1 MNIILVLNTP
11 GDWPLLIPGV
21 EVVAARDYLTHTK
34 WSTLR
39 SAKVF
44 NLCKSYKYQSV
55 GYYVSLLAEART
67 HRPLPSL
74 TTIQDLKSHSLV
86 RVISDDLHALIQRSL
101 GALKSD
107 KFTLSIYFGRNVAR
121 QYDKLALQLFN
132 LFQAPLLRAQFVR
145 HEDGIWEMRSI
156 GAIAASDVPDEH
168 WLFVMDVGYDHFQGR
183 RVTLPRPKTVRYNF
197 AILHNPIEPEPP
209 SDAKA
214 LQKFIKAG
222 EALDCTVELI
232 TREDY
237 DRVPEFDALF
247 IRETT
252 SVHHHTYRFARRAE
266 AEGLV
271 VIDDPTS
278 ILRCCNKVYLAE
290 VLERHKIATPRTLIV
305 HRDNV
310 DDIIPT
316 VGLPCILKRPDS
328 SFSRGVVK
336 IEDEDQLRKEVADFL
351 TSSDLLIA
359 QEFLP
364 TEFDW
369 RIGIFDRKP
378 LYACRYHMFGNHWQ
392 IVKDDTR
399 DGTRRWGKV
408 ETLPVELAPKHIVK
422 AALAAANLIGN
433 GLYGVDAKDVGRR
446 AAIIEVNE
454 NPSIEAG
461 YEDSLLKDEL
471 YARIMGGFLQRVE
484 AMKAGRRA

>member
-1 MNIILVLNTP
+1 MNILLVLNSP

-21 EVVAARDYLTHTK
+21 DVISARDYLTQDK
-34 WSTLR
+34 WSSLR

-55 GYYVSLLAEART
+55 GYYVSLLAEARG

-74 TTIQDLKSHSLV
+74 TTIQDLKSQSLV
-86 RVISDDLHALIQRSL
+86 RVISDDLDSLIQRSL
-101 GALKSD
+101 NGLKSD
-107 KFTLSIYFGRNVAR
+107 KFTLSIYFGRNVAK
-121 QYDKLALQLFN
+121 QYDKLAQQLFN
-132 LFQAPLLRAQFVR
+132 LFQAPLLRAEFVR
-145 HEDGIWEMRSI
+145 HEDGLWEMRSI

-183 RVTLPRPKTVRYNF
+183 RVSLPKPKTVRYNF
-197 AILHNPIEPEPP
+197 AILHNPLEPEPP
-209 SDAKA
+209 SDQKA
-214 LQKFIKAG
+214 LQRFIKAG
-222 EALDCTVELI
+222 EALDCTVELV
-232 TREDY
+232 TKEDY

-271 VIDDPTS
+271 VVDDPTS

-290 VLERHKIATPRTLIV
+290 LLARYKIPTPRTLIV

-310 DDIIPT
+310 DQIVAT

-336 IEDEDQLRKEVADFL
+336 VETEEELQKQVADFL
-351 TSSDLLIA
+351 SSSDLVIA

-369 RIGIFDRKP
+369 RIGVFDQKP
-378 LYACRYHMFGNHWQ
+378 LYACRYHMFGSHWQ
-392 IVKDDTR
+392 IVKNDTR
-399 DGTRRWGKV
+399 DGTRHWGKV
-408 ETLPVELAPKHIVK
+408 ETIPIELAPRHIVK
-422 AALAAANLIGN
+422 AAVAAANLIGN
-433 GLYGVDAKDVGRR
+433 GLYGVDTKEVGKR
-446 AAIIEVNE
+446 AAVIEVNE
-454 NPSIEAG
+454 NPNIEAG

-471 YARIMGGFLQRVE
+471 YARIMYGFLNRVE
-484 AMKAGRRA
+484 KMKAGRRA

>member
-1 MNIILVLNTP
+1 
-11 GDWPLLIPGV
+11 V
-21 EVVAARDYLTHTK
+21 EVVSARDYLTQPQ
-34 WSTLR
+34 WSNLR
-39 SAKVF
+39 NGKLF

-55 GYYVSLLAEART
+55 GYYVSLLAEARG

-74 TTIQDLKSHSLV
+74 TTIQDLKSNSLV
-86 RVISDDLHALIQRSL
+86 RVISDDLDALIQRSL
-101 GALKSD
+101 NGLKSE

-132 LFQAPLLRAQFVR
+132 LFQAPLLRAEFSR
-145 HEDGIWEMRSI
+145 HEDGVWAMRSI
-156 GAIAASDVPDEH
+156 GAIASSDVPDEH
-168 WLFVMDVGYDHFQGR
+168 WLFVMNVAYDHFQGR
-183 RVTLPRPKTVRYNF
+183 RVALPKPKTVRYNF
-197 AILHNPIEPEPP
+197 AVLHNPLEAEPP
-209 SDAKA
+209 SDPKA
-214 LQKFIKAG
+214 LQKFVKAG

-232 TREDY
+232 TRDEY

-271 VIDDPTS
+271 VVDDPTS

-290 VLERHKIATPRTLIV
+290 LLDRHKIPTPRTLIV

-310 DDIIPT
+310 DDIVAA

-328 SFSRGVVK
+328 SFSRGVIKV
-336 IEDEDQLRKEVADFL
+336 ETEERLRKEVAEFL
-351 TSSDLLIA
+351 TSSDLVIA

-369 RIGIFDRKP
+369 RIGVFDRKP
-378 LYACRYHMFGNHWQ
+378 LYACRYHMFGSHWQ
-392 IVKDDTR
+392 IVKNDTS
-399 DGTRRWGKV
+399 DGTRHWGKV
-408 ETLPVELAPKHIVK
+408 ETLPVELAPRHIVK

-433 GLYGVDAKDVGRR
+433 GLYGVDTKEVGKR
-446 AAIIEVNE
+446 AAVIEVNE
-454 NPSIEAG
+454 NPNIDAG
-461 YEDSLLKDEL
+461 YEDSLLKEEL
-471 YARIMGGFLQRVE
+471 YARIMNGFLQRVE
-484 AMKAGRRA
+484 AMKAGRRV

>member
-1 MNIILVLNTP
+1 MNILLVLNNP
-11 GDWPLLIPGV
+11 DSWPLLIPGV
-21 EVVAARDYLTHTK
+21 EVIAARDYLTQPK
-34 WSTLR
+34 WSALR

-55 GYYVSLLAEART
+55 GYYVSLLAEARG

-74 TTIQDLKSHSLV
+74 TTIQDLKSQSLV
-86 RVISDDLHALIQRSL
+86 RVISDDLNDLMQRTLSP
-101 GALKSD
+101 LKSD
-107 KFTLSIYFGRNVAR
+107 KFTLSIYFGRNVAK

-132 LFQAPLLRAQFVR
+132 LFQSPLLRAHFVK

-156 GAIAASDVPDEH
+156 GAIASSDVPDEH
-168 WLFVMDVGYDHFQGR
+168 WLFVMDVGHDYFNGR
-183 RVTLPRPKTVRYNF
+183 RVSLPRPRTVRYNF
-197 AILHNPIEPEPP
+197 AILHNPIDPESP
-209 SDAKA
+209 SDQKA
-214 LQKFIKAG
+214 LQRFVKAG

-271 VIDDPTS
+271 VVDDPTS
-278 ILRCCNKVYLAE
+278 ILRCCNKVFLAE
-290 VLERHKIATPRTLIV
+290 LLERHKVATPRTLIV

-316 VGLPCILKRPDS
+316 VGIPCILKRPDS
-328 SFSRGVVK
+328 SFSRGVIKV
-336 IEDEDQLRKEVADFL
+336 ESEEQLRKEVAEFL
-351 TSSDLLIA
+351 TSSDLVIA

-378 LYACRYHMFGNHWQ
+378 LYACRYHMFGSHWQ
-392 IVKDDTR
+392 IVKNDTS
-399 DGTRRWGKV
+399 DGSRHWGKV
-408 ETLPVELAPKHIVK
+408 ETLPVELAPRHVVK
-422 AALAAANLIGN
+422 AALAAANLIGS
-433 GLYGVDAKDVGRR
+433 GLYGVDAKEIGKR
-446 AAIIEVNE
+446 AAVIEVNE
-454 NPSIEAG
+454 NPNIDAG
-461 YEDSLLKDEL
+461 YEDSLLKEEL
-471 YARIMGGFLQRVE
+471 YARIMNGFLQRVE
-484 AMKAGRRA
+484 AIKAGRRA